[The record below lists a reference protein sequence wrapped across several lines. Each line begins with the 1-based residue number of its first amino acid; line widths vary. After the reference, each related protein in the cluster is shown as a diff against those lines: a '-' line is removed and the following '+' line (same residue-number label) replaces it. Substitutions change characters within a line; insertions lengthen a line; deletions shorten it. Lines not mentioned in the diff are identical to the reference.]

1 MPLKPDYPA
10 GVMEEV
16 MELMLKY
23 ARQNMTYKEISLLLA
38 KETNLQLG
46 PDAIRKRLRRTGTQS
61 RKGNTAHT
69 VIEVKNIIQ
78 ALLPDLPSTIGYR
91 QMTCILRQKQVN
103 IPRDTVMKI
112 MRELDPIGVDI
123 RRRRRINRRIYRT
136 MGPNHVWHVDGYDK
150 LKPYGFPIHG
160 CIDGFSRKI
169 LWLKVGPTNNDPE
182 VIAFN
187 FAQCVDELKGCPM
200 VLQADPGTESG
211 IMGSLQC
218 LFRHTSNAS
227 FSGIRSYRVVRSI
240 FNQRIEAW
248 WSVMR
253 RQQCEWW
260 ISFFKDLVE
269 FGGLHKGTINEMHC
283 IRYCFM
289 PLLQMDLDHLM
300 DRWNNHYISHS
311 RQAACPGGRPAVLYR
326 LPEASGFQECLQAL
340 QEEDIAFAY
349 AKTRLASRSGCP
361 QFDIRAHAIFQQ
373 KGWDNARSWQE
384 ALQQYFIIVE
394 MNL

>member
-1 MPLKPDYPA
+1 MDHRNNT
-10 GVMEEV
+10 G
-16 MELMLKY
+16 
-23 ARQNMTYKEISLLLA
+23 SL
-38 KETNLQLG
+38 NVVS
-46 PDAIRKRLRRTGTQS
+46 PDAIRKRLRRTGMQS

-103 IPRDTVMKI
+103 IPR
-112 MRELDPIGVDI
+112 
-123 RRRRRINRRIYRT
+123 
-136 MGPNHVWHVDGYDK
+136 YDK

-182 VIAFN
+182 VVAFN

-200 VLQADPGTESG
+200 VLQADPGTENG

-218 LFRHTSNAS
+218 LFRHTSNDS
-227 FSGIRSYRVVRSI
+227 FSGIHSYRVVRSI

-289 PLLQMDLDHLM
+289 PLLQMDLDHLI

-361 QFDIRAHAIFQQ
+361 QFDI
-373 KGWDNARSWQE
+373 
-384 ALQQYFIIVE
+384 
-394 MNL
+394 